1 MDDIEIIKEKLI
13 SYISIMNK
21 WETENYTELQSKK
34 GDIAHFKQTFVNAK
48 IELDNIYK
56 DYLTQ
61 KDRKQTSSHRSLGDP
76 PQYDPDIES
85 IVNCKKISN
94 SRIEIETFKN
104 ELSGYK
110 NQYVFLKKNGEWRL
124 DNKKTFWTHKNKW
137 ESVPI

>member
-1 MDDIEIIKEKLI
+1 MDDIVIVKEKLI
-13 SYISIMNK
+13 SYFSIMNK
-21 WETENYTELQSKK
+21 WESENYAKLQIKK
-34 GDIAHFKQTFVNAK
+34 SDAVHFKQTFADAK
-48 IELDNIYK
+48 IELDSIYK
-56 DYLTQ
+56 NYLTL

-76 PQYDPDIES
+76 PQYNPNIES
-85 IVNCKKISN
+85 IVNCVKISK

-110 NQYVFLKKNGEWRL
+110 NQYVFLKKSDEWRL